1 VARGQQQLKSGN
13 YPQAAA
19 AFLGHLRNVGTDKF
33 TIAVGVFCD
42 TGNVSRV
49 VQSSG
54 GSEQLLVLSFD
65 NKGRSCYRV
74 FWGIFDSRAEAQR
87 AIASIPA
94 GVRARDSAP
103 VPIARLI
110 S

>member
-1 VARGQQQLKSGN
+1 M
-13 YPQAAA
+13 
-19 AFLGHLRNVGTDKF
+19 GTDKF

-42 TGNVSRV
+42 TSNLSRV
-49 VQSSG
+49 VQNSG
-54 GSEQLLVLSFD
+54 GSKQLLVLSFD

-74 FWGIFDSRAEAQR
+74 LWGIFDSRAEAQG
-87 AIASIPA
+87 AIASVPA
-94 GVRARDSAP
+94 SVRARDSAP